1 MGTPS
6 HSLQT
11 RRLRQWVQEPPF
23 RPHETA
29 QNLFQRCPNPQ
40 EYTGNKPVFS
50 TPFAP
55 PRPPK
60 NGWRRDTL
68 GSLLKNVTP
77 LPLTSFSPPPSS
89 VAAAEGGN
97 TQPSP
102 LLPSST
108 QHSSNIRRRKSYQRA
123 GGFRCEIVQLSLT
136 FILGGSAKGLPSLTK
151 QKHPNNP
158 EK

>member
-40 EYTGNKPVFS
+40 EYTGNEPVFS

-55 PRPPK
+55 PRPQK
-60 NGWRRDTL
+60 MAGGETHRDYC
-68 GSLLKNVTP
+68 SRM
-77 LPLTSFSPPPSS
+77 
-89 VAAAEGGN
+89 
-97 TQPSP
+97 SP
-102 LLPSST
+102 L
-108 QHSSNIRRRKSYQRA
+108 
-123 GGFRCEIVQLSLT
+123 FLS
-136 FILGGSAKGLPSLTK
+136 LPSLP
-151 QKHPNNP
+151 HPPRWPQLKVETHNRAPSYFLAQHNTARTFAEGSP
-158 EK
+158 TSEQVGLGVKSCSLV